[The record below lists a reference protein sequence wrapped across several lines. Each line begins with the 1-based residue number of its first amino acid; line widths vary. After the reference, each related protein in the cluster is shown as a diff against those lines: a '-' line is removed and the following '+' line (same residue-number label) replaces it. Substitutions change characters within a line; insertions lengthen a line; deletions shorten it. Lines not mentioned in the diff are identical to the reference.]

1 MIANNDSS
9 PTPVNSTLISLL
21 VRCIVSTSPPAN
33 ICSSIL
39 SYPFVVIK
47 DQRSM
52 LLLPK
57 SLLFLC
63 IVSYSSSSITP
74 RQGEKLVD
82 SVVEALTAV
91 KLDDA
96 HILTALNELGPK
108 AAKLFKTLVPLG
120 SLALQTFATK
130 LHSDEYKIL
139 KDLKNR
145 TQPVWDD
152 NDDIVVV
159 SAGALGLHELL
170 KQYKEKV
177 TDQIRKLNEYS
188 DKYLDPEA
196 NRDASFIKQF
206 NDLCESGESS
216 TFGFVENT
224 VSISKYNL
232 ISEPIRKILL
242 KEPLNPFPNEYENY
256 QEAAKHLFDELK
268 VKDLIDSAIDENSKC
283 LLKQMVTMANFRY
296 SAIQYFGYQLE
307 SQLILLSKVASM
319 CGSILYKDDAEGLET
334 YEERITSHV
343 ARIATHVSQYLN
355 NSLISA
361 WPYTHDGILQEM
373 IMTYVPNRE
382 EAEIRDLKIA
392 ANTARARLEHIGL
405 PINVY
410 ETLIVQ
416 AGENNYESFFEG
428 TGSNCFFNKQYK
440 GQLNLATD
448 LQVIAN
454 SLKTKIG
461 KDILNK
467 FSGWAIIRESNH
479 TKCPDIKL
487 WSSPYN
493 SVALESITALS
504 YTNKRSFTEDSE
516 EFRFF
521 FFM

>member
-1 MIANNDSS
+1 
-9 PTPVNSTLISLL
+9 
-21 VRCIVSTSPPAN
+21 
-33 ICSSIL
+33 
-39 SYPFVVIK
+39 
-47 DQRSM
+47 M

-63 IVSYSSSSITP
+63 IVSYSSSSIIP

-130 LHSDEYKIL
+130 PRSDEYKIL
-139 KDLKNR
+139 KGLKNQ

-152 NDDIVVV
+152 NDSIIVV

-188 DKYLDPEA
+188 NKYLDPEA
-196 NRDASFIKQF
+196 NREASFIKQF
-206 NDLCESGESS
+206 HDSCESGES
-216 TFGFVENT
+216 
-224 VSISKYNL
+224 
-232 ISEPIRKILL
+232 EPIKDILL

-256 QEAAKHLFDELK
+256 QDAARHLFDELK
-268 VKDLIDSAIDENSKC
+268 VKDSIDSAIGENS
-283 LLKQMVTMANFRY
+283 N
-296 SAIQYFGYQLE
+296 
-307 SQLILLSKVASM
+307 
-319 CGSILYKDDAEGLET
+319 
-334 YEERITSHV
+334 
-343 ARIATHVSQYLN
+343 
-355 NSLISA
+355 
-361 WPYTHDGILQEM
+361 
-373 IMTYVPNRE
+373 
-382 EAEIRDLKIA
+382 
-392 ANTARARLEHIGL
+392 
-405 PINVY
+405 NVY

-428 TGSNCFFNKQYK
+428 TGNQVEGRMYDQTFAAEKLNTTIQSEMSNLYN
-440 GQLNLATD
+440 ADD
-448 LQVIAN
+448 LQIAVGSLKEKLEKTFYQSEISRLN
-454 SLKTKIG
+454 ATSDLQMIADSLKTKIG
-461 KDILNK
+461 KDILNE

-479 TKCPDIKL
+479 TKCPDVKL
-487 WSSPYN
+487 WPSPYN

-504 YTNKRSFTEDSE
+504 YTNKGSFTENCE

-521 FFM
+521 FFL

>member
-1 MIANNDSS
+1 
-9 PTPVNSTLISLL
+9 
-21 VRCIVSTSPPAN
+21 
-33 ICSSIL
+33 
-39 SYPFVVIK
+39 
-47 DQRSM
+47 M

-63 IVSYSSSSITP
+63 IVSYSSSSIIP

-130 LHSDEYKIL
+130 PRSDEYKIL
-139 KDLKNR
+139 KGLKNQ

-152 NDDIVVV
+152 NDSIIVV

-188 DKYLDPEA
+188 NKYLDPEA
-196 NRDASFIKQF
+196 NREASFIKQF
-206 NDLCESGESS
+206 HDSCESGES
-216 TFGFVENT
+216 
-224 VSISKYNL
+224 
-232 ISEPIRKILL
+232 EPIKDILL

-256 QEAAKHLFDELK
+256 QDAARHLFDELK
-268 VKDLIDSAIDENSKC
+268 VKDSIDSAIGENS
-283 LLKQMVTMANFRY
+283 N
-296 SAIQYFGYQLE
+296 
-307 SQLILLSKVASM
+307 
-319 CGSILYKDDAEGLET
+319 
-334 YEERITSHV
+334 
-343 ARIATHVSQYLN
+343 
-355 NSLISA
+355 
-361 WPYTHDGILQEM
+361 
-373 IMTYVPNRE
+373 
-382 EAEIRDLKIA
+382 
-392 ANTARARLEHIGL
+392 
-405 PINVY
+405 NVY

-440 GQLNLATD
+440 GFETVICRIPCNIRSWKEKYQVEGRMYDQTFAAEKLNTTIQSEMSNLYNADD
-448 LQVIAN
+448 LQIAVGSLKEKLEKTFYQSEISRLN
-454 SLKTKIG
+454 ATSDLQMIADSLKTKIG
-461 KDILNK
+461 KDILNE

-479 TKCPDIKL
+479 TKCPDVKL
-487 WSSPYN
+487 WPSPYN

-504 YTNKRSFTEDSE
+504 YTNKGSFTENCE

-521 FFM
+521 FFL